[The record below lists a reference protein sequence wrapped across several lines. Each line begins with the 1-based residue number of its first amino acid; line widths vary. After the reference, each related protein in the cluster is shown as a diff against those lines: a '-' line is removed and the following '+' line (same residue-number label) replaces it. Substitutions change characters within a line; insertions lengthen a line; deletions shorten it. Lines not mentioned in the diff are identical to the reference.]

1 MMVFSTTKWFRITLY
16 TLFIVA
22 CLGALMRYKIAFAF
36 PYFDQKNIQHAHS
49 HFAFAGWVSQ
59 LLMIFLVQLIS
70 TATKRLQ
77 RYQQILAANLAL
89 AYGMLISFSIQGY
102 GTVSIIL
109 STLSILVSFYFAYC
123 YWQELRSHPTVVQK
137 QWFRLA
143 LVCNLLSSAGT
154 FVLAWMMATK
164 YFGQHTYLASLYWY
178 LHFQYNGWFFFACM
192 GLFVQY
198 LHRLSGKT
206 ISINVWRLLGGSVLP
221 AYGLSTLWLPLPWW
235 IYILI
240 VVASFAQFAGWILF
254 LKEVFSASLT
264 SKLIPLAKLLLIY
277 LAIACT
283 LKFSLQL
290 GSVIPAVSKF
300 AFGFRP
306 VVIAYLHLVLLAIT
320 SMFLLSYAMLAGYI
334 PATKPIRQTILLF
347 AAAVML
353 NELLLGIQGI
363 ASISYTV
370 VPFANELLF
379 AVALFM
385 MMSVAWL
392 IRAVSNQTP
401 KSTLV

>member
-1 MMVFSTTKWFRITLY
+1 MTVFSTTKWLRITLY
-16 TLFIVA
+16 TLFVVA

-36 PYFDQKNIQHAHS
+36 PHFDQKNIQHAHS

-59 LLMIFLVQLIS
+59 LLMIYMVHLIS
-70 TATKRLQ
+70 TATHRIH
-77 RYQQILAANLAL
+77 RYQQILVANLAL

-102 GTVSIIL
+102 GTVSITL
-109 STLSILVSFYFAYC
+109 STLSILLSFYFAYC
-123 YWQELRSHPTVVQK
+123 YWQDLRGHPTVVQK
-137 QWFRLA
+137 QWFQLA
-143 LVCNLLSSAGT
+143 LVCNILSSAGT
-154 FVLAWMMATK
+154 FVLAWMMAAK
-164 YFGQHTYLASLYWY
+164 SFGQHMYLASLYWY

-198 LHRLSGKT
+198 LHRVTGKT

-235 IYILI
+235 IYLLI
-240 VVASFAQFAGWILF
+240 VIASFAQFAGWILF
-254 LKEVFSASLT
+254 LKEVLSSSLT
-264 SKLIPLAKLLLIY
+264 SKLFPLAKLLLIY

-320 SMFLLSYAMLAGYI
+320 SMFLLSYAVLAGYI
-334 PATKPIRQTILLF
+334 PFTKPIRQALLLF
-347 AAAVML
+347 AAGVML
-353 NELLLGIQGI
+353 NEMLLGIQGI
-363 ASISYTV
+363 ASITYTI

-385 MMSVAWL
+385 ILAVGWL
-392 IRAVSNQTP
+392 IRAVSNSTP
-401 KSTLV
+401 NSILV